1 MARWAALACLPE
13 DSLSRFPSP
22 PLLACC
28 KSAPTPISA
37 GRGWRGLLRARWRAR
52 RRVGRA
58 PVAVAHLWK
67 RRPPPS
73 TISEKLPTQASL
85 TQPAPDW
92 TAESRNRE
100 RARQSH
106 ANRSP
111 SGPAASKQRP
121 LPYRN
126 RWSSVPAQQS
136 PSLERAYRR
145 RSRNAHF
152 FRCSVRDAR
161 GSAAAQ
167 NWATLPTLCKCTACQ
182 IWWLGMACGL
192 RWVASYKN

>member
-58 PVAVAHLWK
+58 PVAVALGHLWK

-73 TISEKLPTQASL
+73 TTSEKLPTQASL
-85 TQPAPDW
+85 TQHAPDW
-92 TAESRNRE
+92 TATPATPRKSWTKSRD
-100 RARQSH
+100 
-106 ANRSP
+106 RSP

-121 LPYRN
+121 LSYRN

-136 PSLERAYRR
+136 PSLERAYRP

-152 FRCSVRDAR
+152 FRCSVRGAR
-161 GSAAAQ
+161 GFAAAQ

-192 RWVASYKN
+192 R